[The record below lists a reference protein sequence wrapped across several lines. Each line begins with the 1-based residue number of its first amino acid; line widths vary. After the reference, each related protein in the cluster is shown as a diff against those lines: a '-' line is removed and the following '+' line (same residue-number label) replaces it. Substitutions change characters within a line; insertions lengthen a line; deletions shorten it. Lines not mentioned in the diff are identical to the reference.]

1 MKKFK
6 ERMNRKFKLY
16 SLNII
21 LLVLIIS
28 LLSNCQENNSYEFD
42 NYKLNKK
49 NNIKIALP
57 KGLDEISG
65 LAYLGDNNIIT
76 HNDEYGIVYKI
87 KLPSGKVTNKFILG
101 DKLASGDFEGI
112 AVVEDTLYLV
122 TSSGVL
128 YRYPGFAAE
137 NFTEFEKIKT
147 GLKAEHNV
155 EGLCYDPATNSLLL
169 ACKDKAG
176 KGYKGFKAVYAFNL
190 EKMSLENK
198 PRFLISTDEL
208 KDKFNIKKISPSG
221 IEKNPISNTFFIISV
236 DEEAIIEISPD
247 GKILDAKLFDSNK
260 HKQPEGITFLDDGS
274 LILADEG
281 NHGKGFITI
290 INKN

>member
-87 KLPSGKVTNKFILG
+87 KLPLGEVINKFILG
-101 DKLASGDFEGI
+101 DKLASEDFEGI
-112 AVVEDTLYLV
+112 AVVGETLFLV
-122 TSSGVL
+122 TSSGDL
-128 YRYPGFAAE
+128 YKYPGFAAE
-137 NFTEFEKIKT
+137 NFAQFEKIKT
-147 GLKAEHNV
+147 GLNADSQKPIKV
-155 EGLCYDPATNSLLL
+155 YYDNEIVGDFVADIIVNDTIILELKSVRRIIRAHEVQLVNYLVATKKSVGLLL
-169 ACKDKAG
+169 NFGERKVDVKR
-176 KGYKGFKAVYAFNL
+176 KIRIL
-190 EKMSLENK
+190 E
-198 PRFLISTDEL
+198 
-208 KDKFNIKKISPSG
+208 
-221 IEKNPISNTFFIISV
+221 
-236 DEEAIIEISPD
+236 
-247 GKILDAKLFDSNK
+247 
-260 HKQPEGITFLDDGS
+260 
-274 LILADEG
+274 
-281 NHGKGFITI
+281 
-290 INKN
+290 